1 MKMESQNRG
10 GLFPA
15 NIDAFNALID
25 RALSEPRLPR
35 LTPEERV
42 AGDQYVKDAIK
53 EKGAKQERAQ
63 QRIELAKII
72 STLCYDELIAETGKA
87 AGTESTRQT
96 YRNDFNRIES
106 WCRDQH
112 LPALP
117 TSPEVLAFF
126 IITQAQE
133 FRPERL
139 QRVISAIKYF
149 HNWAEQ
155 PLADDDVQVK
165 AALRFVRRCAEE
177 QRELDK
183 ENPTKLEPEPQNI
196 NGSGQPH

>member
-1 MKMESQNRG
+1 MQSSESRG

-15 NIDAFNALID
+15 DKHEFDALIN

-35 LTPEERV
+35 LTPEESA
-42 AGDQYVKDAIK
+42 AGDRYVKDAIK
-53 EKGAKQERAQ
+53 EKGAKLERAQ
-63 QRIELAKII
+63 QRVELAKII
-72 STLCYDELIAETGKA
+72 STLCYDELIAETNKV

-96 YRNDFNRIES
+96 YRNDFNRFES
-106 WCRDQH
+106 WCRAQQ

-117 TSPEVLAFF
+117 TNPEVLAFF

-133 FRPERL
+133 LRPERL
-139 QRVISAIKYF
+139 QRVVSAIKYF

-165 AALRFVRRCAEE
+165 AAFRFVRRCAEE

-183 ENPTKLEPEPQNI
+183 ENPTKPEPEPQNI
-196 NGSGQPH
+196 NGSGKSH